1 MPIFKAWFLKFAAVM
16 GTLAV
21 STAAFADWDMNLM
34 RGVTPLTKDMY
45 DLHML
50 ILYIVT
56 AIGIVVFGLI
66 AWSVIFHR
74 KSRGVTP
81 ATFHE
86 SHTVELL
93 WTIIPFVI
101 LIAMA
106 WPATKVLIKMEQT
119 GDAEMTLKVTGY
131 QWMWHYDYVGEG
143 VEFYS
148 KLDEASNAARQ
159 RGSGIDPATVPNY
172 IRNVDKEVVLPVGK
186 KIRIVTTASDVI
198 HAWWVPEL
206 GGKKDA
212 IPGFVNEWWMVIEEP
227 GVYRGQC
234 AELCGQDHAFM
245 PVVVRAVPENEY
257 FAWLAEQKQLAAK

>member
-86 SHTVELL
+86 SHTVR
-93 WTIIPFVI
+93 FR
-101 LIAMA
+101 
-106 WPATKVLIKMEQT
+106 
-119 GDAEMTLKVTGY
+119 Y
-131 QWMWHYDYVGEG
+131 
-143 VEFYS
+143 
-148 KLDEASNAARQ
+148 
-159 RGSGIDPATVPNY
+159 
-172 IRNVDKEVVLPVGK
+172 
-186 KIRIVTTASDVI
+186 
-198 HAWWVPEL
+198 
-206 GGKKDA
+206 
-212 IPGFVNEWWMVIEEP
+212 
-227 GVYRGQC
+227 
-234 AELCGQDHAFM
+234 
-245 PVVVRAVPENEY
+245 
-257 FAWLAEQKQLAAK
+257 